1 MVVFLSYVLIMRG
14 KGMWPLKPA
23 ESTDSITTNNAAL
36 PAPVNTNNVAL
47 PAPSYSSQPPTYGS
61 IAT

>member
-1 MVVFLSYVLIMRG
+1 
-14 KGMWPLKPA
+14 MWPLKPA